1 MVERG
6 IAVTAIILRSVVR
19 PSVAA
24 SFLKFLLEALC
35 CGAAGSSLARLP
47 NVSKDTIAGHEHMQT
62 SSVFDGRSHLKI
74 RMLAGITSLQLK
86 GGKGGRHD
94 ADTGRVRRPCS
105 RCLEAM
111 R

>member
-1 MVERG
+1 
-6 IAVTAIILRSVVR
+6 
-19 PSVAA
+19 
-24 SFLKFLLEALC
+24 
-35 CGAAGSSLARLP
+35 
-47 NVSKDTIAGHEHMQT
+47 MQT
-62 SSVFDGRSHLKI
+62 SSVFDGRLHVKI

>member
-1 MVERG
+1 
-6 IAVTAIILRSVVR
+6 LN
-19 PSVAA
+19 
-24 SFLKFLLEALC
+24 LLLEALC
-35 CGAAGSSLARLP
+35 CGAAGSSSARLP
-47 NVSKDTIAGHEHMQT
+47 NVSQDIAGYEHMQT
-62 SSVFDGRSHLKI
+62 SSVFDGRLHVKI
-74 RMLAGITSLQLK
+74 RTLADITSLQLK